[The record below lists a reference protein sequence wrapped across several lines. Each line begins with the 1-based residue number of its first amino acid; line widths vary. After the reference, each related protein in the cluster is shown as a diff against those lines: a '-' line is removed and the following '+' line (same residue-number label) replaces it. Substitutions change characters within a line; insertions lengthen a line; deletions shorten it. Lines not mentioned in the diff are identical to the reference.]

1 MTVSV
6 KIPAKLVL
14 QDGTIFQGTAI
25 GKIGTTSG
33 EIAFNTGMTGYQEV
47 FTDPSYTGQILIMT
61 NDHIGNY
68 GVKSDEVESEGIQI
82 SGLVCKRFSY
92 PYSRKQAQQSLD
104 EYFTEHHLVGIAD
117 VDTRQLVRHIRTAGA
132 MNAVISSDITDEQKL
147 LELARACPDMS
158 GLELASKV
166 STPEFY
172 TMGDEHAGIR
182 VALLDFGS
190 KKNIARC
197 LLERNCFLGV
207 FPARSSAREI
217 LQWKPDGIMLSNGP
231 GDPAAMDYAIET
243 VRELV
248 EAAIPTFGICLGHQL
263 LSLASG
269 LETYKMHHGHRGC
282 NHPVKNLITGRS
294 EITSQNHGFAVRYD
308 EALSERIKLTHV
320 NLNDG
325 TVEGI
330 ARVDRPAFSVQHHPE
345 ASPGPHDSFYLFD
358 EFITLIRHHKND

>member
-6 KIPAKLVL
+6 KTPAMLVL
-14 QDGTIFQGTAI
+14 QDGTIFRGTAI

-33 EIAFNTGMTGYQEV
+33 EIAFNTGMTGYQEI

-68 GVKSDEVESEGIQI
+68 GVKHDEVESEAIQI

-92 PYSRKQAQQSLD
+92 PFSRKQANQSLD
-104 EYFTEHHLVGIAD
+104 EYFTGHNLVGIAD
-117 VDTRQLVRHIRTAGA
+117 VDTRQLVRHIRKAGA
-132 MNAVISSDITDEQKL
+132 MNAVISSDETDEQKL
-147 LELARACPDMS
+147 LHLARTCPDMS
-158 GLELASKV
+158 GLELASRV
-166 STPEFY
+166 STGSFY
-172 TMGDEHAGIR
+172 TMGNEFADYR

-197 LLERNCFLGV
+197 LIERGCFIGV
-207 FPARSSAREI
+207 FPAKTMAQEI
-217 LQWKPDGIMLSNGP
+217 LAWKPDGIMLSNGP
-231 GDPAAMDYAIET
+231 GDPASMDYAIET
-243 VRELV
+243 VRTLV
-248 EAAIPTFGICLGHQL
+248 EASIPTFGICLGHQL

-294 EITSQNHGFAVRYD
+294 EITSQNHGFAVRYN
-308 EALSERIKLTHV
+308 EALSDSIKLTHI
-320 NLNDG
+320 NLNDD

-330 ARVDRPAFSVQHHPE
+330 SRLDRPAFSVQHHPE

-358 EFITLIRHHKND
+358 EFITLMRHHKK